1 MSTQLPQTLKE
12 LRQKY
17 GPIPNFNSYYKK
29 NLSNL
34 NKLALWITDNV
45 GSMGFFIIVLVWT
58 VSWLGWNTLAPDNL
72 RFDPFPGF
80 VLWLFISNVI
90 QIFLMPLLMIGQNM
104 QSAHADARAEA
115 DFEVNKKSEAEIE
128 AILEH
133 LEHQSKL
140 IIEILNNMQNK
151 KSE

>member
-1 MSTQLPQTLKE
+1 MKSELPQTLHE

-29 NLSNL
+29 KLTTL

-45 GSMGFFIIVLVWT
+45 GSMGFFMIIFIWT
-58 VSWLGWNTLAPDNL
+58 VVWLSWNTLAPAEL

-104 QSAHADARAEA
+104 QSEHADARAQM

-128 AILEH
+128 TILEH
-133 LEHQSKL
+133 LENQNNL
-140 IIEILNNMQNK
+140 ILEILQKLEAK
-151 KSE
+151 K

>member
-1 MSTQLPQTLKE
+1 
-12 LRQKY
+12 
-17 GPIPNFNSYYKK
+17 
-29 NLSNL
+29 
-34 NKLALWITDNV
+34 
-45 GSMGFFIIVLVWT
+45 MGFFIIVLVWT

-80 VLWLFISNVI
+80 VLWLFVSNVI

-140 IIEILNNMQNK
+140 ILEILNNMQNN
-151 KSE
+151 KSG

>member
-1 MSTQLPQTLKE
+1 MKAELPKTLHE

-29 NLSNL
+29 KLTNL
-34 NKLALWITDNV
+34 NKLALWITDHV
-45 GSMGFFIIVLVWT
+45 GSMGFFMIIFIWT
-58 VSWLGWNTLAPDNL
+58 VVWLSWNTLAPAEL

-104 QSAHADARAEA
+104 QSEHADARAQM

-128 AILEH
+128 TILEH
-133 LEHQSKL
+133 LENQNNL
-140 IIEILNNMQNK
+140 ILEILQKLEAK
-151 KSE
+151 K

>member
-1 MSTQLPQTLKE
+1 MNSELPKTLAE
-12 LRQKY
+12 LRKKY
-17 GPIPNFNSYYKK
+17 GPIPNFTSYYKK

-34 NKLALWITDNV
+34 NRIALWITDHV
-45 GSMGFFIIVLVWT
+45 GSMGFFLIIFGWT
-58 VSWLGWNTLAPDNL
+58 VCWLSWNTLAPSEL

-104 QSAHADARAEA
+104 QSAHADARAQM

-128 AILEH
+128 TILQHLENQNNLILEILQK
-133 LEHQSKL
+133 LENRK
-140 IIEILNNMQNK
+140 I
-151 KSE
+151 

>member
-1 MSTQLPQTLKE
+1 MQTLKD

-133 LEHQSKL
+133 LEHQSQL
-140 IIEILNNMQNK
+140 ILEILNNIQNK
-151 KSE
+151 KIE